1 MMAFWRPRGV
11 KGASIPQ
18 HEPAPAVPSP
28 STAQSEAGEQRYQRV
43 ALLVVMLGV
52 MLTSID
58 TTIVVLALPVM
69 KADLHADLL
78 QMVWVIM
85 AYLLVLTILAT
96 QVGRL
101 GDLFGRVRMY
111 NLGFAIFTLGSVFC
125 GFAQTGPQLI
135 AFRVLQALGG
145 ALVSANSGAIIADT
159 VPAARRGWA
168 YGLTGIG
175 WNIGAVLG
183 ILLGGLLITFV
194 NWRAIFFINLPIGLL
209 ALFLGLRVLGLRVL
223 QERSPRLAERLD
235 LLGMALLGAGLF
247 LALQGL
253 TDMTGTGWTA
263 ATGGKLLAGG
273 VLIAGFLLWERFAPA
288 PLLDLR
294 LLRQRVLA
302 ASVLAAFFQAL
313 GSFAVLFLVIMYLQG
328 VRALSPLAS
337 SLLLVP
343 GYTLSGVLSPWSGR
357 LADRFGARVPA
368 SLGLALQ
375 AVGVLLYA
383 QLTVVSPLWQ
393 VVLAAIINGLG
404 AALFFPANSS
414 AVMANAPA
422 SAYGVASGLLRTLAN
437 IGMVCSFAVAL
448 LVAAAAISRQA
459 AFAIFLGTS
468 QLTVLLA
475 HAFVTGMHAALLL
488 SIGLLGIAL
497 LLSLLRGHEVRRGSR
512 KSEML
517 A

>member
-1 MMAFWRPRGV
+1 MFFRRPREI
-11 KGASIPQ
+11 KGSSIPL
-18 HEPAPAVPSP
+18 HEPISAAPSP
-28 STAQSEAGEQRYQRV
+28 GTAQPEARELRYQQI
-43 ALLVVMLGV
+43 ALLVVLLGV

-58 TTIVVLALPVM
+58 TTIVVLGLPVM
-69 KADLHADLL
+69 MADLHANLL
-78 QMVWVIM
+78 QMIWVIM

-111 NLGFAIFTLGSVFC
+111 NLGFAIFTLGSVCC

-159 VPAARRGWA
+159 VPPARRGSA

-209 ALFLGLRVLGLRVL
+209 ALFLGLRILR
-223 QERSPRLAERLD
+223 ERSPRLAERLD
-235 LLGMALLGAGLF
+235 FPGVILLGAGLF

-253 TDMTGTGWTA
+253 TDMTGTGWTII
-263 ATGGKLLAGG
+263 TGGELLAGV
-273 VLIAGFLLWERFAPA
+273 VLLAGFLLWERFAPA
-288 PLLDLR
+288 PLLDFT
-294 LLRQRVLA
+294 LLRQRVLI
-302 ASVLAAFFQAL
+302 ASVMAALFQAL
-313 GSFAVLFLVIMYLQG
+313 GSFAVLFLIIMYLQG
-328 VRALSPLAS
+328 VRALSPFAA

-343 GYTLSGVLSPWSGR
+343 GYTLSGLLGPWSGR

-383 QLTVVSPLWQ
+383 QLTATSPLWL
-393 VVLAAIINGLG
+393 VVLAAVINGLG
-404 AALFFPANSS
+404 SALFFPANSS

-422 SAYGVASGLLRTLAN
+422 RSYGVASGLLRMLAN

-448 LVAAAAISRQA
+448 LVASAAISRQA

-468 QLTVLLA
+468 QLTARLA
-475 HAFVTGMHAALLL
+475 QAFVTGIHAALLL
-488 SIGLLGIAL
+488 SIGLLGLAL
-497 LLSLLRGHEVRRGSR
+497 LLSLLRGREVRQGNQQGQDAGAVSQQG
-512 KSEML
+512 
-517 A
+517 